1 MTIEL
6 HELYASKNG
15 DRWLLGREPD
25 TNRLFV
31 LHEVNPRSSGAR
43 TEYGV
48 EDFLSRDR
56 GSPQHRALARA
67 LLTAVGDNEAPR
79 EP

>member
-6 HELYASKNG
+6 HELYASENG
-15 DRWLLGREPD
+15 DRWSLGREAD
-25 TNRLFV
+25 TNRSFV
-31 LHEVNPRSSGAR
+31 LHEANPGSGGTR

-48 EDFLSRDR
+48 EDFLMRDR
-56 GSPQHRALARA
+56 GSPQHRALAQVLIA
-67 LLTAVGDNEAPR
+67 TQESEASR